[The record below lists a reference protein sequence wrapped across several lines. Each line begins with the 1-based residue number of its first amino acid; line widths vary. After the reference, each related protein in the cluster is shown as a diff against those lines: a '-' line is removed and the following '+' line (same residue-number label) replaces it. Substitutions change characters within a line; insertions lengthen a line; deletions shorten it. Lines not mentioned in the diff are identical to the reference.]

1 MAIVNLESDNFESTV
16 SAEGITLIDCWAS
29 WCGACET
36 FDPIYRQAAERHPE
50 HTFGKLDTQA
60 EKELIKELG
69 IEHIPSLLIYRDGIL
84 LFRQPG
90 YYSEE
95 QLEDIVQQAESLD
108 MNEVRAHIA
117 AEQQEEGDH

>member
-1 MAIVNLESDNFESTV
+1 MAIVNLESGNYETTV
-16 SAEGITLIDCWAS
+16 SAKGVTLIDCWAS
-29 WCGACET
+29 WCGACKT
-36 FDPIYRQAAERHPE
+36 FEPIYQRAAERHPD

-60 EKELIKELG
+60 EKNLVKELG
-69 IEHIPSLLIYRDGIL
+69 IEHIPSLLIYRDGIM

-95 QLEDIVQQAESLD
+95 ELEDIVKQAESLD

-117 AEQQEEGDH
+117 AEQKEVNGN